1 MRPMTAAAE
10 KIQSRIDDL
19 PEGSTRRRVLEAA
32 GRFKSSWVELGKLLT
47 EVKRDD
53 LWRTWGFKSFD
64 AYCAKELFLRKA
76 TAEKLTASY
85 GFMEKHEPR
94 LVRGEAP
101 RPAPSFEVIE
111 VLSRAEAAGRLP
123 EDGWDELREEILERP
138 PSPAA
143 LNRQLS
149 ERYGPPARPEPP
161 AQGERLRKLA
171 ALAQRLADLCRGDQ
185 AVPRAVAERAAALAE
200 DLDELAVA

>member
-10 KIQSRIDDL
+10 KIESHIHDL

-47 EVKRDD
+47 EVKRDA
-53 LWRTWGFKSFD
+53 LWREWGFKGFD
-64 AYCAKELFLRKA
+64 AYCAKELFLRKT
-76 TAEKLTASY
+76 TADKLTASY
-85 GFMEKHEPR
+85 GFIERHEPK
-94 LVRGEAP
+94 LVRGDGA

-123 EDGWDELREEILERP
+123 EDGWQDLREEILERP
-138 PSPAA
+138 PTPAA

-149 ERYGPPARPEPP
+149 ERYGPPPAPERPGE
-161 AQGERLRKLA
+161 GERLRKLA
-171 ALAQRLADLCRGDQ
+171 ALAHRVAGLCRGDE

-200 DLDELAVA
+200 DLEELAAA